1 MPGAEQL
8 GYDYWYPTAPDTPF
22 SVTLSRRLERL
33 VAYPDTALT
42 LQMLSQGRID
52 FLEVACISF
61 YAFYSRK
68 KVSDN

>member
-8 GYDYWYPTAPDTPF
+8 GYDYWYPTAPDTPS

-61 YAFYSRK
+61 YAFYS
-68 KVSDN
+68 